1 MSRIIKF
8 RAWDEQAKV
17 MHKDFRFIKSGDD
30 GSDWIVFASH
40 LQTLNSVPHPLENP
54 YLQQQMKVMQFIG
67 LLDINGVEIYESDFV
82 SDHVGVGLVCYSEKH
97 AAFRVI
103 YGDGLAKWFY
113 DYNLKGER
121 ESIAVIGNIHQNPEL
136 LNHG

>member
-1 MSRIIKF
+1 M
-8 RAWDEQAKV
+8 DDTV
-17 MHKDFRFIKSGDD
+17 FIRSLD
-30 GSDWIVFASH
+30 GSVYDVP
-40 LQTLNSVPHPLENP
+40 SVRFDTPNTEIEISNDL
-54 YLQQQMKVMQFIG
+54 VIMQFTG
-67 LLDINGVEIYESDFV
+67 LLDRNGVEIYEGDFV
-82 SDHVGVGLVCYSEKH
+82 SDHVGVGLICYSEKH

-121 ESIAVIGNIHQNPEL
+121 ESIAVIGNIHQNKEL